1 MFSRLI
7 RFGLILTAAV
17 AFAAGCASP
26 QAAPPAVTTISSPT
40 TAPGATTSILSP
52 TAAPTAAPAAPTS
65 ASTVPAPATAS
76 TTGGSPSGDTIR
88 FVLVPEKSEA
98 RFRVREQLANVS
110 LPNDAIGKTSE
121 FTGTLAVKSDGT
133 IVSPESKFVV
143 DIGTLATDRP
153 QRDNFIKRSV
163 LQTNQYPTA
172 VFVPTQVAGLPS
184 PLPQSGQVSFK
195 LTGDLTI
202 RNVTKPVTWDVTAS
216 VQGNQVTGQATTAF
230 KFEDFSLTRPS
241 VPVVLSIEDN
251 IKLELDVALQRA
263 GS

>member
-1 MFSRLI
+1 MSSRLI
-7 RFGLILTAAV
+7 RFGLVLTAAV

-40 TAPGATTSILSP
+40 TAPAAATTILSP
-52 TAAPTAAPAAPTS
+52 TVAPTS
-65 ASTVPAPATAS
+65 ASTVPSPATAP
-76 TTGGSPSGDTIR
+76 TTGGSSSGDTIR

-110 LPNDAIGKTSE
+110 LPSDAIGKTRE
-121 FTGTLAVKSDGT
+121 FTGTLVVKSDGT
-133 IVSPESKFVV
+133 IVSPDSKFVV

-230 KFEDFSLTRPS
+230 KFGDFSLTQPR

-251 IKLELDVALQRA
+251 IKLELDVTLQRA